1 MTAYGWRSASASCTL
16 RPEGRRRVCDS
27 NRGAWSFALVAS
39 GARRTNSARDHEESL
54 AAGGQVSSQE
64 EEAAGR
70 HGTGQTAWVK
80 GGRDDQG
87 FPFSVSVTVSVTV

>member
-1 MTAYGWRSASASCTL
+1 MDGARPAHRAHCAQKGTGASATQI
-16 RPEGRRRVCDS
+16 EGRGRSR
-27 NRGAWSFALVAS
+27 WSAS

-70 HGTGQTAWVK
+70 HGTGQTAWIK
-80 GGRDDQG
+80 GDRDDQG
-87 FPFSVSVTVSVTV
+87 FPFSVSVTVSVTI

>member
-1 MTAYGWRSASASCTL
+1 MPPEPRTIPNPQFRRDDRSPSQPANRPLRAETKMTAYGWRSARHRAHPT
-16 RPEGRRRVCDS
+16 PP
-27 NRGAWSFALVAS
+27 A
-39 GARRTNSARDHEESL
+39 
-54 AAGGQVSSQE
+54 GQVSSQE